1 MIFVKKMHHKILIQQ
16 CKIFESTVE
25 LSQEYGQ
32 VCWNKYSSVKKEIIF
47 ALKNLY
53 KSSTIPIKALDQGG
67 IFVGPLKVGIT
78 KAFEFKYR
86 YGKCSSST

>member
-1 MIFVKKMHHKILIQQ
+1 MHHKILIQQ
-16 CKIFESTVE
+16 SKIFESAVE

-53 KSSTIPIKALDQGG
+53 KSSTIPIKGLDQGG
-67 IFVGPLKVGIT
+67 IFVGEGHGNSVNEYHLSFSDGVI
-78 KAFEFKYR
+78 R
-86 YGKCSSST
+86 